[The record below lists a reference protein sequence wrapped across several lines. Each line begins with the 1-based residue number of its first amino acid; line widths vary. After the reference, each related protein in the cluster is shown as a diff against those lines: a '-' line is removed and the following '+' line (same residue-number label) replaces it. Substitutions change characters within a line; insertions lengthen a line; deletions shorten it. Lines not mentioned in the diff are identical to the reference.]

1 MLEELIKNF
10 YDEEDCL
17 KDEVN
22 VTFTREAMI
31 KIVNEFAELKMNQV
45 EKEDEL

>member
-1 MLEELIKNF
+1 MLEELIRSF
-10 YDEEDCL
+10 YDEDGYL
-17 KDEVN
+17 KDEVS

-31 KIVNEFAELKMNQV
+31 RIVNEFARLKMNQV

>member
-10 YDEEDCL
+10 YGKDGYL